1 MTRATSA
8 AIPALPPGVLESLV
22 ETTKPGITRLVTIT
36 SGVGFLM
43 AWLSGLTTAPGLE
56 LFVAAA
62 YALAGTA
69 LTAAGA
75 NAANQYLE
83 RRRDAAMRRTRGR
96 PLPQARVAPAVV
108 LTVATVLSLAGLALL
123 LWVNGPIPASISLA
137 CIVSYT
143 AVYTPLKPLT
153 PLSTYVGTIPGAL
166 PPLIGWTAA
175 AGPDA
180 AWDALLGPS
189 SWGGWSL
196 VALMTIWQLPH
207 FFALA
212 WMYRDDYAAGGYRI
226 LSVLDETGARTS
238 RATLVTAAIL
248 LPASLL
254 PAVAMPQVVG
264 WVYAPAAVILGVMF
278 VRLSIRFAV
287 ERSRDAARR
296 VFLWSI
302 VYLPA
307 VMTAMVG
314 EAAVRRLI
322 G

>member
-1 MTRATSA
+1 MT
-8 AIPALPPGVLESLV
+8 PGVLESLV

-43 AWLSGLTTAPGLE
+43 AWLSGLTTAPGFE

-96 PLPQARVAPAVV
+96 PLPQARVAPGVV
-108 LTVATVLSLAGLALL
+108 LAAAVTLCAAGLALL
-123 LWVNGPIPASISLA
+123 LWVNGPIPAWIAAS
-137 CIVSYT
+137 CIVSYL
-143 AVYTPLKPLT
+143 AVYTPLKPRT
-153 PLSTYVGTIPGAL
+153 PLSTYAGTIPGAL

-180 AWDALLGPS
+180 AWDALVGPA

-196 VALMTIWQLPH
+196 FALMTIWQLPH

-212 WMYRDDYAAGGYRI
+212 WMYRDDYAAGGYRV
-226 LSVLDETGARTS
+226 LSVLDRTGARTA
-238 RATLVTAAIL
+238 RATLAAAAIL
-248 LPASLL
+248 LPVSLL
-254 PAVAMPQVVG
+254 PVVAMPRTVG
-264 WVYAPAAVILGVMF
+264 WVYAPAAVILGAMF
-278 VRLSIRFAV
+278 VRLSIRFAA
-287 ERSRDAARR
+287 EPSRDSARR

-302 VYLPA
+302 LYLPA
-307 VMTAMVG
+307 VMTTMVV
-314 EAAVRRLI
+314 EAAARRLI